1 MKTPFKLH
9 NVVKRYGDREV
20 LNVDQLS
27 ISAGKIYTI
36 LGPNGSGKSTLL
48 RIMALLLVNDEGQ
61 LEVLG
66 EKVTWQ
72 KGQLLKL
79 RRQMSMVTQTSFMF
93 QGSVYYNVAYGLRAR
108 QVSARKV
115 RRQVGEMLE
124 MVGLTAYRDADAGTL
139 SGGERQKVAI
149 ARALAVNPRVL
160 FLDEP
165 TSNIDL
171 ASATEI
177 ENHIR
182 QINKKQRTTIII
194 VTHNLFQARRL
205 ANEVLFINEGRI
217 IEQGTTEELFTQ
229 PRDEHTATF
238 LRGETFFLPLA

>member
-9 NVVKRYGDREV
+9 NVIKRYGDREV
-20 LNVDQLS
+20 LNIDQLS
-27 ISAGKIYTI
+27 IPAEKIYTI

-48 RIMALLLVNDEGQ
+48 RILALLLVNDAGE

-66 EKVTWQ
+66 EKVTWE
-72 KGQLLKL
+72 KRQLLKL

-93 QGSVYYNVAYGLRAR
+93 SGSVYYNVSYGLRVR
-108 QVSARKV
+108 RMGARKV
-115 RRQVGEMLE
+115 RKRVDEMLE
-124 MVGLTAYRDADAGTL
+124 MVGMSAYRDADARTL

-165 TSNIDL
+165 TSNIDV
-171 ASATEI
+171 ASAADI
-177 ENHIR
+177 EKHIR
-182 QINKKQRTTIII
+182 YINKERGTTIIM

-205 ANEVLFINEGRI
+205 ADEVLFLNEGRI
-217 IEQGTTEELFTQ
+217 IEQGACETIFNQ
-229 PRDEHTATF
+229 PGDERTAAF
-238 LRGETFFLPLA
+238 LRGETVF

>member
-9 NVVKRYGDREV
+9 NVIKRYGDREV
-20 LNVDQLS
+20 LNIDQLS
-27 ISAGKIYTI
+27 IPAEKIYTI

-48 RIMALLLVNDEGQ
+48 RILALLLVNDAGE

-66 EKVTWQ
+66 EKVTWE
-72 KGQLLKL
+72 KRQLLKL

-93 QGSVYYNVAYGLRAR
+93 SGSVYYNVSYGLRVR
-108 QVSARKV
+108 RMGARKV
-115 RRQVGEMLE
+115 RKRVDEMLE
-124 MVGLTAYRDADAGTL
+124 MVGMSAYRDADARTL

-165 TSNIDL
+165 TSNIDV
-171 ASATEI
+171 ASAADI
-177 ENHIR
+177 EKHIR
-182 QINKKQRTTIII
+182 YINKERGTTIII

-205 ANEVLFINEGRI
+205 ADEVLFLNEGRI
-217 IEQGTTEELFTQ
+217 IEQGACETIFNQ
-229 PRDEHTATF
+229 PGDERTAAF
-238 LRGETFFLPLA
+238 LRGETVF

>member
-1 MKTPFKLH
+1 MKIPFKLH
-9 NVVKRYGDREV
+9 NVVKRYGEREV
-20 LNVDQLS
+20 LNIDQLS
-27 ISAGKIYTI
+27 IPAGNMYTI

-66 EKVTWQ
+66 EKVTWE
-72 KGQLLKL
+72 KGQLLRL

-124 MVGLTAYRDADAGTL
+124 MVGMTAYRDADARTL

-165 TSNIDL
+165 TSNIDV

-177 ENHIR
+177 EKHIR
-182 QINKKQRTTIII
+182 HINKERRTTIIM

-205 ANEVLFINEGRI
+205 ADEIMFINEGRI
-217 IEQGTTEELFTQ
+217 IEQGTAEELFSQ
-229 PRDEHTATF
+229 PRDERTAAF
-238 LRGETFFLPLA
+238 LRGETVF

>member
-9 NVVKRYGDREV
+9 KVIKRYGNREV
-20 LNVDQLS
+20 LNIDQLM
-27 ISAGKIYTI
+27 IPGGKIYTI

-48 RIMALLLVNDEGQ
+48 RIMALLLVNDEGE

-66 EKVTWQ
+66 ERVTWE

-93 QGSVYYNVAYGLRAR
+93 QGSVNYNVAYGLRAR
-108 QVSARKV
+108 RINEKKV
-115 RRQVGEMLE
+115 QKRVREVLE
-124 MVGLTAYRDADAGTL
+124 MVGMKAYQEADARTL

-149 ARALAVNPRVL
+149 ARAVALNPKVL

-165 TSNIDL
+165 TSNIDS
-171 ASATEI
+171 ASASEI
-177 ENHIR
+177 EKYICR
-182 QINKKQRTTIII
+182 INREQGTTIIM

-205 ANEVLFINEGRI
+205 ADEVLFINEGRI
-217 IEQGTTEELFTQ
+217 IEQGSGQTLFTQ
-229 PRDEHTATF
+229 AHDERTAAF
-238 LRGETFFLPLA
+238 LRGETVY